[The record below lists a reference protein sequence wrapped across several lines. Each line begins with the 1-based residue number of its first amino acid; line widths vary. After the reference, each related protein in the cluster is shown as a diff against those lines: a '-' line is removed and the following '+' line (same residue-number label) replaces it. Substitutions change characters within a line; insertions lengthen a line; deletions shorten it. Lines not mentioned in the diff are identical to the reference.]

1 MKDTLGG
8 QGVQALLNRL
18 KDREEKTKQAE
29 TDGKTAENGGT
40 LENYDSEMNGAFNKS
55 QEAAEA
61 AKKEEAKEEDFGSG
75 AAVVFPGDGY
85 DDLLYGYLSDP
96 DTASPEIV

>member
-1 MKDTLGG
+1 MAVRSSGTSEPAER
-8 QGVQALLNRL
+8 QGR
-18 KDREEKTKQAE
+18 KTKQAE

-75 AAVVFPGDGY
+75 EDG
-85 DDLLYGYLSDP
+85 GFSDGESNNAKIRSRQS
-96 DTASPEIV
+96 DGSER